1 MFRSRRG
8 EFRQVYGLPQGFD
21 SSRLIGCVLE
31 QVSFSENTVHLSF
44 TNDVSITIESCF
56 VHSTQD
62 DFSDVERSRVPVR
75 DSHLMQLLGESV
87 DSAHASADGT
97 LSLRFTNG
105 HVLACF
111 DDTPGYEAYRIKL
124 GEEEI
129 IV

>member
-1 MFRSRRG
+1 M
-8 EFRQVYGLPQGFD
+8 YGLPPGFD
-21 SSRLIGCVLE
+21 TSRLLGCALE

-56 VHSTQD
+56 AHSRHGGLG
-62 DFSDVERSRVPVR
+62 DVERTRVPVR
-75 DSHLMQLLGESV
+75 ESQLMQLLGESV
-87 DSAHASADGT
+87 ESAHASADGT
-97 LSLRFTNG
+97 LRLRFTNG

-111 DDTPGYEAYRIKL
+111 DDSPQYEAYRIKL